1 MAFGILEF
9 EFWQRKDNR
18 MSIYEHEQWLPLSH
32 PSERVFALLPSL
44 PSPKAQAWHRF
55 WCHPLGK
62 TGIAL
67 MVPILLFILIGP
79 SLSGYSYDDLHLI
92 NKNQPPSSRFWF
104 GTDDLGR
111 DIFTRIC
118 YGARISLCVGLL
130 AAVIDLGIGLLWG
143 GISGLVGGRTD
154 EVLMRCADILYSLPY
169 LLIVIVLTVVLGSG
183 FSSLLVAITL
193 TGWITMARIVRGQIL
208 LLKEMDYVMAAK
220 ALGASQTRLLLFHL
234 FPNAMGSILITLTLT
249 IPSAI
254 FAEAFLSFLGL
265 GIQAPLASW
274 GTMANEGLPALQFY
288 PWRLFVPAFFIS
300 QTMLAFHLIGEGLKF
315 AFDQSNQE
323 GL

>member
-1 MAFGILEF
+1 MPTPHDDL
-9 EFWQRKDNR
+9 
-18 MSIYEHEQWLPLSH
+18 WLPLG
-32 PSERVFALLPSL
+32 PFAGRSKELTLSSIPTK
-44 PSPKAQAWHRF
+44 PNVRQRF
-55 WCHPLGK
+55 LHHPLGL
-62 TGIAL
+62 TGMAL
-67 MVPILLFILIGP
+67 LFPILLLIFLGP
-79 SLSGYSYDDLHLI
+79 SLSGYSYEALHLAS
-92 NKNQPPSSRFWF
+92 KNQPPSPQFWF

-111 DIFTRIC
+111 DIFTRIW
-118 YGARISLCVGLL
+118 YGARISLSVGLL

-143 GISGLVGGRTD
+143 GVSGLRGGRLD

-169 LLIVIVLTVVLGSG
+169 LLIVILLTVVLGSG
-183 FSSLLVAITL
+183 LSSLLVAITL

-208 LLKEMDYVMAAK
+208 LLKEMDYIMAAK
-220 ALGASQTRLLLFHL
+220 ALGASQTRLLFSHL
-234 FPNAMGSILITLTLT
+234 LPNAMGPILITLTLT
-249 IPSAI
+249 VPSAI

-288 PWRLFVPAFFIS
+288 PWRLFFPALLIS

-323 GL
+323 GLS